1 MTTWKKR
8 HWFSFLGGFC
18 AAEMAVRVNHFETGY
33 AISFVFFYFMNFLLL
48 LLLEKW
54 FFFFCRLLLLL
65 APEFSLSLFVIAGF
79 DNRRHLRRRWQQTI
93 HVGRI
98 FFLGIVLLVFSS
110 FFGWQGIL
118 YIKDLIALYLPIMLC
133 SIQTWRV
140 FFFSRDIVVRR

>member
-54 FFFFCRLLLLL
+54 FFFFVGCCCCWPRN
-65 APEFSLSLFVIAGF
+65 FLSPFLSSQVLTTDGTCGGG
-79 DNRRHLRRRWQQTI
+79 DNKQFTLEEY
-93 HVGRI
+93 

-140 FFFSRDIVVRR
+140 FFFPRDIVVRR